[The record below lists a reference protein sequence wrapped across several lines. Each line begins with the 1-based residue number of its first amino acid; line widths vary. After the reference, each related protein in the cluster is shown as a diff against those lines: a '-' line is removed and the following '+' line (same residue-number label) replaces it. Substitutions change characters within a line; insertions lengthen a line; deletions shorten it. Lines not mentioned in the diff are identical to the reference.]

1 MSGTARLSP
10 FRVHVAD
17 QILAALTEAA
27 PLPLST
33 GAIEDRTGY
42 GRGLVY
48 QMLTRLASADE
59 VDRVTP
65 RGIKPCFW
73 RARPADGRH
82 RAEVA

>member
-1 MSGTARLSP
+1 MSGAKLSP

-33 GAIEDRTGY
+33 GAVEDRTGY

-48 QMLTRLASADE
+48 QVLTRLTAAGA

-65 RGIKPCFW
+65 PGIKPCFW
-73 RARPADGRH
+73 RARPADGQH